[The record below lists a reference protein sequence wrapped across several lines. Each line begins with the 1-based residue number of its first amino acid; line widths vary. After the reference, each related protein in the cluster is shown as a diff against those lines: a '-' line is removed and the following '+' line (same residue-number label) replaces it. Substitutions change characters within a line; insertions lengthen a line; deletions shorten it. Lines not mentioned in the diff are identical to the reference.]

1 MSQTGI
7 RNSNQYQQ
15 VPVKKKK
22 EKEAGR
28 HIPPEQHSTPWRG
41 VDVADVVR
49 SRFSCPSVVS
59 ISKLSKFP
67 ELQKENPTFFF
78 FFHPHSQPIKILCG
92 FKLCQSTCGCL
103 CGRVCISPPAAPGLH
118 LIRPLFFCCPNRQ
131 ALWVMNISQAA
142 FQQRQLSMSVAVSS
156 QWLWSAV
163 LLHPKGVC
171 AGSRRLLWKPSWV
184 TFACITQAMCVRC
197 VYRKWV
203 CQTEP

>member
-22 EKEAGR
+22 KKQAVTFLRSSIRLPDEALT
-28 HIPPEQHSTPWRG
+28 SL
-41 VDVADVVR
+41 
-49 SRFSCPSVVS
+49 VS
-59 ISKLSKFP
+59 WGHDLAVHQLRPFP
-67 ELQKENPTFFF
+67 NSANFQNYKKKPFFF
-78 FFHPHSQPIKILCG
+78 FFHPHSQPLKILCG

-156 QWLWSAV
+156 QWLWSVV

-171 AGSRRLLWKPSWV
+171 AESRRVPWKPSWV
-184 TFACITQAMCVRC
+184 TFACITQAVCVRC
-197 VYRKWV
+197 VDRKCA